1 MLNQIFPASLLQGNI
16 FEQSFELESIQSLK
30 YQSAFLE
37 KGGNSN
43 TRLNLTFQ
51 PPLLSA
57 SPLKANHSKA
67 LPENRITGFFDF
79 LRSSGYATELQYRAL
94 VMRVFPGQNE
104 LYWWNDQTNIKNYPS
119 DKGYDRCLVGEN
131 GTKLAYRRE
140 RLDGGG
146 FRYEWALTLSGQ
158 PLEKM
163 GSLKTLQLIQWL
175 WETFPSMNF
184 TRLDFSLDDFTQSLD
199 AVNITNAISQGSYRG
214 FKRKQI
220 ILSDTGIDSQK
231 DNGVAFDGFTANLG
245 SRESDT
251 YVRIYDTTVKH
262 GYHAMR
268 IEREVKGDHV
278 KGLAILLKEK
288 IHDAR
293 WILKGTN
300 TELQKKIVL
309 EMAHWIAAIAVGSFD
324 FIDRSNVYGNG
335 CLKQCPLLDWWDKFK
350 MQFDKIEIP
359 IIRVKPSLQRTWQWM
374 TRQVKGTIANL
385 MEGLGITGFY
395 EAIELIANQVKKPS
409 KIDKMYRSILQERGL
424 SALSEQVDNEMLEI
438 IIT

>member
-1 MLNQIFPASLLQGNI
+1 MLNQIIRELIPQGNV
-16 FEQSFELESIQSLK
+16 FEQSAELESFQSLK
-30 YQSAFLE
+30 YQGCFLE

-43 TRLNLTFQ
+43 TRLNLNFH
-51 PPLLSA
+51 PPLLSG
-57 SPLKANHSKA
+57 SPFKDNHSKA

-79 LRSSGYATELQYRAL
+79 LRCSGYATESQYRAL

-119 DKGYDRCLVGEN
+119 DKGYDRCLIGEC

-146 FRYEWALTLSGQ
+146 FRYDWALTLSGQ

-175 WETFPSMNF
+175 WETFPSMNI

-199 AVNITNAISQGSYRG
+199 AVNIVNALHQGSYRG

-220 ILSDTGIDSQK
+220 IWSDTGINSQK
-231 DNGVAFDGFTANLG
+231 DSGKAFDGFTANLG

-262 GYHAMR
+262 GYQAMR

-278 KGLAILLKEK
+278 KAMAILLKGK

-300 TELQKKIVL
+300 TELQEKFTTEI
-309 EMAHWIAAIAVGSFD
+309 AHWIASIAVGSFD

-350 MQFDKIEIP
+350 SQFDKIEIP
-359 IIRVKPSLQRTWQWM
+359 IIRVKPSLQRTWHWL

-385 MEGLGITGFY
+385 IEGLGITEFY

-409 KIDKMYRSILQERGL
+409 KIDKMYRAILQERGL
-424 SALSEQVDNEMLEI
+424 SALSEQIDNEMVEI

>member
-1 MLNQIFPASLLQGNI
+1 MLNQIFHDSLLQGNI
-16 FEQSFELESIQSLK
+16 FEQSFELESFQSLK
-30 YQSAFLE
+30 YQGCFLE

-51 PPLLSA
+51 EPLLSA
-57 SPLKANHSKA
+57 TPFKANHSKV

-79 LRSSGYATELQYRAL
+79 LRCSGYATESQYRAL
-94 VMRVFPGQNE
+94 VMKMFPGQNE
-104 LYWWNDQTNIKNYPS
+104 LFWNNDQTNIKSFPS
-119 DKGYDRCLVGEN
+119 DKGYDRCDVGEN

-175 WETFPSMNF
+175 WETFPDMNF

-199 AVNITNAISQGSYRG
+199 AVNITNAIAQGSYRG

-220 ILSDTGIDSQK
+220 ILSDSGIDSQK
-231 DNGVAFDGFTANLG
+231 DSGIAFDGFTANLG

-262 GYHAMR
+262 GYQAMR
-268 IEREVKGDHV
+268 IEREVKGDTV
-278 KGLAILLKEK
+278 KGLAILLKQK
-288 IHDAR
+288 IHDSR
-293 WILKGTN
+293 WIIKGTN
-300 TELQKKIVL
+300 TELQEKFVL
-309 EMAHWIAAIAVGSFD
+309 EMAHWIASIAVGSFD

-335 CLKQCPLLDWWDKFK
+335 CLKQCPLLDWWEKFK

-359 IIRVKPSLQRTWQWM
+359 LIRVKPSLQRTWLWLG
-374 TRQVKGTIANL
+374 RQVKGTIANL
-385 MEGLGITGFY
+385 IEGLGITGFY
-395 EAIELIANQVKKPS
+395 DAIELIVSQVKKPS
-409 KIDKMYRSILQERGL
+409 KTDKMYRSILQERGL